1 MNLNKVINEKKRY
14 LVHGNHGGEIYQFN
28 SINDT
33 NSLID
38 FSTNINPL
46 MTSNMLVH
54 ICNDSISQV
63 PKYPDSNSTRLKEEL
78 VKYFNNKIGKEN
90 LIIGAGS
97 MELISIF
104 CDMFIDPSD
113 EIIIVQPTFSE
124 YAWAVQKNDGTIIN
138 IYRKSE
144 NYFRI
149 ECKPIINKITPKTKV
164 IFLCNPNNPNGLL
177 DNPKD
182 IEKIVNIASNND
194 ILVFLDEAFIEF
206 AREFNSFIYKISSFD
221 NLFISRSFT
230 KFFGLT
236 GLRIGFGVSTP
247 KIIDYVIRGQ
257 NLWSVN
263 CFGQIIALEILK
275 SKKFIDNSLKFFSK
289 ERKFMKNE
297 LKKIPELKILPSDT
311 NFFLINTENSGIK
324 STQLKELLIKDNIL
338 IRDCSNY
345 NGLNDYYIRISI
357 KNRDLNIK
365 LINSLKK
372 IILSKKIYK

>member
-1 MNLNKVINEKKRY
+1 MNLNKVINKKKRY
-14 LVHGNHGGEIYQFN
+14 LTHGNHGGEIYKFN
-28 SINDT
+28 SINNP

-46 MTSNMLVH
+46 VISNNLVRV
-54 ICNDSISQV
+54 CKDSIDQV
-63 PKYPDSNSTRLKEEL
+63 PKYPDSNSTRLKKEL
-78 VKYFNNKIGKEN
+78 VRYFDYKINKEN

-104 CDMFIDPSD
+104 CDMFIDSGD

-124 YAWAVQKNDGTIIN
+124 YGWAVQKNGGN
-138 IYRKSE
+138 IVNVYRKSE
-144 NYFRI
+144 NYFRV

-177 DNPKD
+177 DNTKD
-182 IEKIVNIASNND
+182 LEKIINIASKND
-194 ILVFLDEAFIEF
+194 VLVFLDEAFIEF
-206 AREFNSFIYKISSFD
+206 TGEFNSFLYEISSFD
-221 NLFISRSFT
+221 NLFISRTFT

-247 KIIDYVIRGQ
+247 EIIDYVIRGQ
-257 NLWSVN
+257 NLWSIN
-263 CFGQIIALEILK
+263 YFGQITALEMLK
-275 SKKFIDNSLKFFSK
+275 SKKFIEDSLKFFSK
-289 ERKFMKNE
+289 ERQFMKNE
-297 LKKIPELKILPSDT
+297 LKKIPGLKIFPTDT

-324 STQLKELLIKDNIL
+324 STKIKELLLKDNIL

-357 KNRDLNIK
+357 KNRDLNTK

-372 IILSKKIYK
+372 IILSQK